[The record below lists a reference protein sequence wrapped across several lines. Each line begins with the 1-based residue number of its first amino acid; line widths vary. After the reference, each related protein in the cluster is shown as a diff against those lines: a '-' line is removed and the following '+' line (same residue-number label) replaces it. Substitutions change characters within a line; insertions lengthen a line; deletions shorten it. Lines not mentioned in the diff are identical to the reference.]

1 MRDEARRMLTEVGAD
16 FAVDQPVSTL
26 STAQEQ
32 VLQMAAAVGTGARVI
47 VMDEPTSSLSAREAG
62 QLFELIGHLKQRGIT
77 LIYVSHRME
86 EIFRLCDRVSV
97 LRDGRHIATE
107 PIAETSPERIVRQMV
122 GREVEDFVPQH
133 VQGAVGEAVLRV
145 EVLSSPGKFQAINF
159 QVNAGEIVG
168 LAGLVGAGR
177 SEIAS
182 AIFGLDA
189 EASGKV
195 LVAGRELPLGEV
207 REALAAGIGFLP
219 EDRKRL
225 GLVLSM
231 DCRENGSL
239 AILPRL
245 TRAGLVDR
253 TREREL
259 IDTLCQRMKV
269 KAPNLEVLVASLSG
283 GNQQKVALAKWLAL
297 EGRALIVDEP
307 TRGVDVVAKAEI
319 HTMLDELAARGMAIL
334 LISSELPEL
343 MKLSRRIL
351 VIRSGELVGEVA
363 RAEFSEPHLMRL
375 MAGVA
380 QQAA

>member
-1 MRDEARRMLTEVGAD
+1 
-16 FAVDQPVSTL
+16 
-26 STAQEQ
+26 
-32 VLQMAAAVGTGARVI
+32 
-47 VMDEPTSSLSAREAG
+47 
-62 QLFELIGHLKQRGIT
+62 
-77 LIYVSHRME
+77 ME

-107 PIAETSPERIVRQMV
+107 SIAETSPERIVRQMV

-133 VQGAVGEAVLRV
+133 VQSPAGETVLRV
-145 EVLSSPGKFQAINF
+145 EGLSSPAKYQGINL
-159 QVNAGEIVG
+159 QVHAGEIVG

-189 EASGKV
+189 AACGKV
-195 LVAGRELPLGEV
+195 LVAGREIQMGDV

-245 TRAGLVDR
+245 TRGGLVDR
-253 TREREL
+253 VREREL
-259 IDTLCQRMKV
+259 IDALCQRMKV

-297 EGRALIVDEP
+297 EGRVLIVDEP

-351 VIRSGELVGEVA
+351 VIRAGELVGEVA
-363 RAEFSEPHLMRL
+363 RTEFSEPHLMRL